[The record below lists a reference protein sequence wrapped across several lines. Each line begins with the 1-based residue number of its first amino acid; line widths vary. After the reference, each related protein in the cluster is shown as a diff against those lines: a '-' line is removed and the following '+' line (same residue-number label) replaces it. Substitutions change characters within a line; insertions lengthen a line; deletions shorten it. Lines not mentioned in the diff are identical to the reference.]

1 VNERTQRLCVWAGPL
16 FCLLFAI
23 GMVPLA
29 QFIPP
34 PKASDSAQ
42 EIVKLYSEQTDRLR
56 AGLVLMM
63 IGAAFVAPWAA
74 AITTQMKRIEG
85 RHSPLAWTSLACG
98 AVNVFV
104 VLLPVMIMIA
114 AAFRPGRDPEVTQ
127 ALNDLAWILFVM
139 NFAPV
144 FVQQLAIGIAAFTD
158 GEGRVF
164 PRWVGYFNV
173 WCAALLLPAVLIPF
187 FKTGAFA
194 WHGIFEFWLAA
205 VVFFGWVVVMTV
217 VTLRAIGTQ
226 AREEAAA

>member
-1 VNERTQRLCVWAGPL
+1 VNDRTQRLCIWAGPL

-34 PKASDSAQ
+34 PEASDSAR
-42 EIVKLYSEQTDRLR
+42 EIVELYTENTDRLR

-74 AITTQMKRIEG
+74 AITVQMKRIEG
-85 RHSPLAWTSLACG
+85 RHSPLAWTNLACG
-98 AVNVFV
+98 AVNVLV

-114 AAFRPGRDPEVTQ
+114 ASFRPERDAETTQ
-127 ALNDLAWILFVM
+127 AFNDLAWILFVM

-158 GEGRVF
+158 SAGKVF

-173 WCAALLLPAVLIPF
+173 WCAVLLLPAVLIPF
-187 FKTGAFA
+187 FKTGPFA

-217 VTLRAIGTQ
+217 VTLRAIGLQ
-226 AREEAAA
+226 ADEEPAA